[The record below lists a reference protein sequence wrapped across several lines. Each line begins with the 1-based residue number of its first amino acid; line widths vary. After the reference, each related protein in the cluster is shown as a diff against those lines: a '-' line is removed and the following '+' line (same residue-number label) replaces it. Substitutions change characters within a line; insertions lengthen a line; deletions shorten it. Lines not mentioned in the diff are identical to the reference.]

1 MSHHVARPYTSRRLV
16 HVAACSSP
24 SVGCRLQSDP
34 CRPRRTP
41 PQMRSMAAAGLLR
54 PQVDLDLAT
63 RYYQALCL
71 LAGPLVTQFIQPRAA
86 CRSSSAS
93 WRWPSA
99 LRPSCSASTRRLR
112 SKRRSRPQPA
122 RDTRGRGAATAR
134 GQRRGR
140 RSRGHA
146 ALRRPALMMLGRL
159 GYSTL
164 TPADGR
170 QRRRTL
176 RPASPRDERSAARLK
191 MPWMG
196 SRAAF
201 AQMHAH
207 RARGPGAALLR
218 VRAERRGAKPD
229 LGGSY
234 RPAIEAVPRGPSRT
248 HVRASGSDDS
258 ALSTQRCP
266 PGASRVPCHHGLAS
280 VASARAAASWRG
292 AWCPSVARVRRRR

>member
-1 MSHHVARPYTSRRLV
+1 MSSAKDAASDAINGRCRLTPPAGRPRPGDPVLPGSVPAGRAPRHAVHPTSRSLPLIVSIMALAVGLTAIVFRV
-16 HVAACSSP
+16 HSTPAVETTFLAA
-24 SVGCRLQSDP
+24 
-34 CRPRRTP
+34 
-41 PQMRSMAAAGLLR
+41 
-54 PQVDLDLAT
+54 
-63 RYYQALCL
+63 
-71 LAGPLVTQFIQPRAA
+71 
-86 CRSSSAS
+86 
-93 WRWPSA
+93 
-99 LRPSCSASTRRLR
+99 
-112 SKRRSRPQPA
+112 SRPQPA